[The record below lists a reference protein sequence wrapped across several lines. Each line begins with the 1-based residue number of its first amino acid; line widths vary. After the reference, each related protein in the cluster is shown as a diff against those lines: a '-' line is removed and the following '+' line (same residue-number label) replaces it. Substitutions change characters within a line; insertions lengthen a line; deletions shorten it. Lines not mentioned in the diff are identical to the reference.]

1 MTAPQVF
8 RAADVI
14 ARAMRNHSSNPMLLA
29 EALESAQLLQSP
41 ETARRLSE
49 AECVERRLLAL
60 LPTEPREEYG
70 LPNDLAAS
78 AAEWG
83 AWQQVAEVLG
93 VQLPYERPAD
103 EDPIRYTLTEQAEAE
118 APFTEAR
125 AAFMQMGRTP
135 SLEGLRAELRIEGK
149 PPLVGRYVGASMG
162 RLHDVP
168 GHEHLLAI
176 DPRLIF
182 EYGEEADA

>member
-1 MTAPQVF
+1 MSEPIRDTETAVRELGALPVPIGAEPQLTPE
-8 RAADVI
+8 R
-14 ARAMRNHSSNPMLLA
+14 LA
-29 EALESAQLLQSP
+29 EIRDLVRYESSIKFYSHRAKESVLLLI
-41 ETARRLSE
+41 EE
-49 AECVERRLLAL
+49 AERVERLRNQCEAHRLQLNELSREHERVVARLA
-60 LPTEPREEYG
+60 E
-70 LPNDLAAS
+70 
-78 AAEWG
+78 
-83 AWQQVAEVLG
+83 
-93 VQLPYERPAD
+93 YERPAD
-103 EDPIRYTLTEQAEAE
+103 EDPIAFALTEQAAE

-135 SLEGLRAELRIEGK
+135 SLEGLRAELRIEGN